1 MTLVRSNPT
10 SKRTGTLAGRGGGRK
25 AAGARTYLFMAS
37 TTAGGRRFGLRR
49 AKDSRQLVQTLRTER
64 LVPLKTWPMPA
75 WVGGESDIGLK
86 DQAEIHFVLGQLLS
100 RGVPLVEALEVTSTS
115 VSPGVRPRVDRMREL
130 VASGASFSDACQ
142 AVESF
147 DPVTIAVYRAAE
159 RTGDLAGAAK
169 QLSLTVRRQLAISG
183 KAITLL
189 IYPAIVLSISIAVSL
204 LMIAVIVPKIASALA
219 SNNAELPAVTVAL
232 WKTGDFIRE
241 NALLLLLGALAAGV
255 AAFLVRKTLIGLLM
269 GVLRRLPLVRGL
281 VLAQEITR
289 FFTVMAAMS
298 RSGVTLAD
306 ALGVAVGAVN
316 HPELRSQLVRLRT
329 RLVEGGILKNL
340 IQDVDAFPITTRRL
354 MIAAERSGDL
364 QAAFDT
370 LAQDMVE
377 EVDKRSSRLLAALEP
392 MLILI
397 MFLMIGSL
405 LLSVMIPL
413 MKIASSA
420 VQ

>member
-1 MTLVRSNPT
+1 MDVANESVP
-10 SKRTGTLAGRGGGRK
+10 
-25 AAGARTYLFMAS
+25 AA
-37 TTAGGRRFGLRR
+37 
-49 AKDSRQLVQTLRTER
+49 
-64 LVPLKTWPMPA
+64 WC
-75 WVGGESDIGLK
+75 
-86 DQAEIHFVLGQLLS
+86 
-100 RGVPLVEALEVTSTS
+100 GVPLVEALEVTSSS
-115 VSPGVRPRVDRMREL
+115 VSPTVRPRVDRMREL

-142 AVESF
+142 AMESF

-169 QLSLTVRRQLAISG
+169 QLSITVRRQLAITG
-183 KAITLL
+183 KAVTLL
-189 IYPAIVLSISIAVSL
+189 IYPAIVLSISLAVSL
-204 LMIAVIVPKIASALA
+204 LMISVIVPKIASALA
-219 SNNAELPAVTVAL
+219 SNPNAELPAITVFL

-241 NALLLLLGALAAGV
+241 NVLVLFLGALATAVG
-255 AAFLVRKTLIGLLM
+255 AFLIRTTLIGLLL
-269 GVLRRLPLVRGL
+269 GVLRRMPLVKGL
-281 VLAQEITR
+281 VLAQETTR

-316 HPELRSQLVRLRT
+316 HPELRGQLVRLRT

-340 IQDVDAFPITTRRL
+340 IQDVEAFPITTRRL

-364 QAAFDT
+364 QSAFDT

-377 EVDKRSSRLLAALEP
+377 EVDRRSSRLLAALEP
-392 MLILI
+392 ILILI

>member
-1 MTLVRSNPT
+1 
-10 SKRTGTLAGRGGGRK
+10 
-25 AAGARTYLFMAS
+25 MA
-37 TTAGGRRFGLRR
+37 TTPQGGRRFGIRR
-49 AKDSRQLVQTLRTER
+49 AKDPRHLAGQLRSER
-64 LVPLKTWPMPA
+64 LVPLRTWPLPS
-75 WVGGESDIGLK
+75 WVGGESDLTLK

-100 RGVPLVEALEVTSTS
+100 RGVPLVEALEVTATS
-115 VSPGVRPRVDRMREL
+115 VSAASRSRVERMREL
-130 VASGASFSDACQ
+130 VAGGASFSEACI

-147 DPVTIAVYRAAE
+147 DNVTVSVYRAAE

-169 QLSLTVRRQLAISG
+169 QLATTARRQLAMSG
-183 KAITLL
+183 KAVTLL
-189 IYPAIVLSISIAVSL
+189 IYPAIVLSISVAVSL

-232 WKTGDFIRE
+232 WKTGDFLRE
-241 NALLLLLGALAAGV
+241 NAVVLLLAAAAAGV
-255 AAFLVRKTLIGLLM
+255 VIFIARRPLIASLL

-281 VLAQEITR
+281 VLAQETAR

-298 RSGVTLAD
+298 RSGVTLGD
-306 ALGVAVGAVN
+306 SLGVAVGALG
-316 HPELRSQLVRLRT
+316 HPDLRSQITRLRT
-329 RLVEGGILKNL
+329 RLVEGGVLKNL
-340 IQDVDAFPITTRRL
+340 IQDVDAFPVATRRL

-370 LAQDMVE
+370 LAQDMAE
-377 EVDKRSSRLLAALEP
+377 EVDRRASRLLAALEP
-392 MLILI
+392 MLIVV

>member
-1 MTLVRSNPT
+1 
-10 SKRTGTLAGRGGGRK
+10 
-25 AAGARTYLFMAS
+25 MA
-37 TTAGGRRFGLRR
+37 TTPSGGRRFGIRR
-49 AKDSRQLVQTLRTER
+49 ARNQRQLAQELRSQR
-64 LVPLKTWPMPA
+64 LVPLRAWSLPQ
-75 WVGGESDIGLK
+75 WVGGESDLSLK
-86 DQAEIHFVLGQLLS
+86 DQGEIHFVLGQLLS
-100 RGVPLVEALEVTSTS
+100 RGVPLVEALEVTGTS
-115 VSPGVRPRVDRMREL
+115 VSPSARPRVDRMREL

-142 AVESF
+142 SVESF
-147 DPVTIAVYRAAE
+147 DEVTIAVYRAAE

-169 QLSLTVRRQLAISG
+169 QLALTVRRQLAISG
-183 KAITLL
+183 KAVTLL

-204 LMIAVIVPKIASALA
+204 LMVAVIVPKIASALA
-219 SNNAELPAVTVAL
+219 SNNAELPGITVAL
-232 WKTGDFIRE
+232 WRTGDFLRE
-241 NALLLLLGALAAGV
+241 NAGWLLIGFIGLVALGIVARRAVMAAGMAV
-255 AAFLVRKTLIGLLM
+255 VR
-269 GVLRRLPLVRGL
+269 RFPLVKGV

-306 ALGVAVGAVN
+306 ALGVAVGAVH
-316 HPELRSQLVRLRT
+316 HPELKSQVSRLRT
-329 RLVEGGILKNL
+329 RLVEGGVLKNL
-340 IQDVDAFPITTRRL
+340 IQDVDAFPVATRRL

-370 LAQDMVE
+370 LAQDMAE
-377 EVDKRSSRLLAALEP
+377 EVDRRSTRLLAALEP
-392 MLILI
+392 LLILI

>member
-1 MTLVRSNPT
+1 
-10 SKRTGTLAGRGGGRK
+10 
-25 AAGARTYLFMAS
+25 MAS
-37 TTAGGRRFGLRR
+37 TTAGGRRFGIRR
-49 AKDSRQLVQTLRTER
+49 AKDSRQLVQALRTER

-86 DQAEIHFVLGQLLS
+86 DQAEIHFVLAQLLS

-115 VSPGVRPRVDRMREL
+115 VSPTIRPRVDRMREL

-142 AVESF
+142 AMESF

-169 QLSLTVRRQLAISG
+169 QLSITVRRQLAITG
-183 KAITLL
+183 KAVTLL
-189 IYPAIVLSISIAVSL
+189 IYPAIVLSISLAVSL
-204 LMIAVIVPKIASALA
+204 LMISVIVPKIASALA
-219 SNNAELPAVTVAL
+219 SNPNAELPGITVFL

-241 NALLLLLGALAAGV
+241 NALILFLGALAVGV
-255 AAFLVRKTLIGLLM
+255 GAFLIRTTLLGLLL
-269 GVLRRLPLVRGL
+269 GVLRRLPLVKGL
-281 VLAQEITR
+281 VLAQETTR

-316 HPELRSQLVRLRT
+316 HPELRGQLVRLRT

-340 IQDVDAFPITTRRL
+340 IQDVEAFPIATRRL

-364 QAAFDT
+364 QSAFDT

-377 EVDKRSSRLLAALEP
+377 EVDRRSSRLLAALEP
-392 MLILI
+392 ILILI

>member
-1 MTLVRSNPT
+1 
-10 SKRTGTLAGRGGGRK
+10 
-25 AAGARTYLFMAS
+25 MAS
-37 TTAGGRRFGLRR
+37 TTAGGRRFGFRR
-49 AKDSRQLVQTLRTER
+49 AKDSRQLVQALRTER

-86 DQAEIHFVLGQLLS
+86 DQAEIHFVLAQLLS

-115 VSPGVRPRVDRMREL
+115 VSPTVRPRVDRMREL

-142 AVESF
+142 AMESF

-169 QLSLTVRRQLAISG
+169 QLALTVRRQLAITG
-183 KAITLL
+183 KAVTLL
-189 IYPAIVLSISIAVSL
+189 IYPAIVLSISLAVSL
-204 LMIAVIVPKIASALA
+204 LMISVIVPKIASALA
-219 SNNAELPAVTVAL
+219 SNPNAELPSITVFL

-241 NALLLLLGALAAGV
+241 NALILFLGALAVGV
-255 AAFLVRKTLIGLLM
+255 GAFLIRATLLGLLL
-269 GVLRRLPLVRGL
+269 GVLRRLPLVKGL
-281 VLAQEITR
+281 VLAQETTR

-306 ALGVAVGAVN
+306 ALGVSVGAVN

-340 IQDVDAFPITTRRL
+340 IQDVEAFPIATRRL

-364 QAAFDT
+364 QSAFDT

-377 EVDKRSSRLLAALEP
+377 EVDRRSSRLLAALEP
-392 MLILI
+392 ILILI